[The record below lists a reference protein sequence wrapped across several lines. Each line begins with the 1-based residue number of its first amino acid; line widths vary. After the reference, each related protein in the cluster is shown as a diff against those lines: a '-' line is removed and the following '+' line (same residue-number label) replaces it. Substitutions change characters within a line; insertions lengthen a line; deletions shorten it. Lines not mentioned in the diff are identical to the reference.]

1 MTHKNGHRPPGKPR
15 RARRARAGVAAW
27 KAAWTE
33 ALKAAWQAA
42 LFAVAPLILAG
53 GLTGFDAGASMARD
67 GQEPAPVAPAARTGG
82 TTAEQA
88 GDRAVIVSGPGEVTE
103 LWSGKVLTATFRAG
117 MCFSADG
124 RARGVLLL
132 RHANGQEDV
141 YHLKGTIRSN
151 SFDLAHSSGHVFAGR
166 LTGPHSM
173 EGRVTLKNGLRLSL
187 EGTRALDVPLA
198 AEDCAPLPQ

>member
-1 MTHKNGHRPPGKPR
+1 MAHKNGHLPPNER
-15 RARRARAGVAAW
+15 RQACLPGITALKGGC
-27 KAAWTE
+27 KAA
-33 ALKAAWQAA
+33 LKAA
-42 LFAVAPLILAG
+42 LFAVAALALAG
-53 GLTGFDAGASMARD
+53 VFTGFDAGASMARE
-67 GQEPAPVAPAARTGG
+67 GQEPAPPAPAARTGG
-82 TTAEQA
+82 TTAEQT

-103 LWSGKVLTATFRAG
+103 LWNGKVLTATFRAG

-151 SFDLAHSSGHVFAGR
+151 AFDLAHSSGHVFSGR

-173 EGRVTLKNGLRLSL
+173 AGTVTLKNGLRLSL
-187 EGTRALDVPLA
+187 EGARALDVPLA